1 MTTSGAGQVTSDV
14 LLLGAAGNSGRPI
27 AAELAARRLS
37 VRLAG
42 RRRGPLEDL
51 ARALAAEGA
60 TADVRSVDVGD
71 AASLTEAIAGVGV
84 VLSTIGPFTR
94 QAGPVIDAC
103 LAAGV
108 PYVDIANEWPA
119 VRGLLDRD
127 DQARAHATTLVTG
140 AGFGPAATET
150 PVLRLVEGMGAVP
163 DLVRVAAAAE
173 VARQSD
179 GVRQTMQ
186 DALSE
191 GVAITYRDGQ
201 VVREAFGSGATVLTF
216 GGAQRPM
223 LPGPV
228 GDLET
233 ARLASGAA
241 NVVAY
246 TVNPTARGGGTG
258 SYTWAEVT
266 GPDGQT
272 LTAELRTGEGVRA
285 TAAIAAETIQRVLA
299 GAKPGAWTAG
309 QLFGAALVTDAT
321 GAQVT
326 VNGQPAERA
335 AIRTFRPTGPRANL
349 LSGRSATSDTGP
361 R

>member
-1 MTTSGAGQVTSDV
+1 VTTESRIGPAGDDRSASDV
-14 LLLGAAGNSGRPI
+14 LLLGAAGNSGRAI
-27 AAELAARRLS
+27 AAELAARGLS

-51 ARALAAEGA
+51 ARALAADGA
-60 TADVRSVDVGD
+60 TTDVRTVDAGD
-71 AASLTEAIAGVGV
+71 VASLAGAIAGAGV
-84 VLSTIGPFTR
+84 VLSTIGPFAR
-94 QAGPVIDAC
+94 LAGPVIDAC
-103 LAAGV
+103 LAATV

-127 DQARAHATTLVTG
+127 EQARAHTVTLVTG

-150 PVLRLVEGMGAVP
+150 LVLRLVEQLGMVP
-163 DLVRVAAAAE
+163 DLVRVAADAG
-173 VARQSD
+173 VSRQSD
-179 GVRQTMQ
+179 GVRQTIQ
-186 DALSE
+186 ESLSQ
-191 GVAITYRDGQ
+191 GLAITYRDDQ
-201 VVREAFGSGATVLTF
+201 VAKEALGSGATVLTF
-216 GGAQRPM
+216 GGEQRQM

-246 TVNPTARGGGTG
+246 IASPAARGSGND
-258 SYTWAEVT
+258 SYTWAEVS

-272 LTAELRTGEGVRA
+272 LTAELHTGEGVRA
-285 TAAIAAETIQRVLA
+285 TAAIAAETTQRVLA
-299 GAKPGAWTAG
+299 GVKPGAWTVG

-326 VNGQPAERA
+326 VNG
-335 AIRTFRPTGPRANL
+335 RPE
-349 LSGRSATSDTGP
+349 
-361 R
+361 